1 MPLKIISQLPAGEYT
16 VIEVSEKTYFGK
28 YAIIEGVKYC
38 TEIVYDLPNHIAIKT
53 QGDFVGKT
61 VTFLSLEVTK

>member
-1 MPLKIISQLPAGEYT
+1 MKIISQLLVRDYT
-16 VIEVSEKTYFGK
+16 VIEVSEKTVFGK

-38 TEIVYDLPNHIAIKT
+38 TEIVYDLPNHIAIKA

-61 VTFLSLEVTK
+61 VTFSDQ